1 MRYRHTQT
9 GPMMLLICV
18 IGLGGAIW
26 LGVTQ
31 PLDTVANVLLEL
43 TFVLLVIVGLIASR
57 LTVSVDD
64 HRVSTWFGWGW
75 PRRTIVLADVASA
88 ERVRN
93 SWWYGWGVRKV
104 PGGWMFNNAGYG
116 AIELRLASGTVFR
129 IGTDEP
135 DALLAAID
143 AARRGR

>member
-9 GPMMLLICV
+9 GPLMLLISV
-18 IGLGGAIW
+18 IGLVGAIW
-26 LGVTQ
+26 IGVTQ

-43 TFVLLVIVGLIASR
+43 TFALLVIVGLIASR
-57 LTVSVDD
+57 LTATVDEVC
-64 HRVSTWFGWGW
+64 VSTWFGWGW
-75 PRRTIVLADVASA
+75 PRRTIVLADVAST

-116 AIELRLASGTVFR
+116 AIELRLASGKVFR

-135 DALLAAID
+135 DALLAAVD
-143 AARRGR
+143 AARLAR

>member
-9 GPMMLLICV
+9 GPMMLLISA
-18 IGLGGAIW
+18 IGLVGAIW

-31 PLDTVANVLLEL
+31 PLDTAANVLLEL
-43 TFVLLVIVGLIASR
+43 TFVLLVIVGLVASR

-75 PRRTIVLADVASA
+75 PRRAIALADIVSA
-88 ERVRN
+88 ERVSN

-104 PGGWMFNNAGYG
+104 PGGWMFNTAGDG

-129 IGTDEP
+129 IGTDDT
-135 DALLAAID
+135 DALLAALHD
-143 AARRGR
+143 ARGVG